1 MTAQHQN
8 CNATAEL
15 YVVQCPGPSLC
26 GRDVIQKLHLLPDQE
41 VGTILTPD
49 CEMSSV
55 TEQLKEKFKDLFG
68 LGTGLMKGPPA
79 SIAMKKDATPR
90 FLKARSLP
98 YSLREKVGME
108 LDRMCQQ
115 GILSPV
121 SHSCWATPIVPVVKA
136 DGTLRICGDLKVTVN
151 PECDVDQYPLP
162 KMGDIFASLKGGYWF
177 SKLDLREAYC
187 HIPLDDQAKQVAVL
201 NTHKGLF
208 AHNRLPYGIASAP
221 AIFQRKME
229 ELLKNVPGTQV
240 FLDDV
245 LIAEDKNSYGKTVNK
260 VLEIFRENGIRL
272 RKDKCVFGA
281 QEVTYLGHKIDRHGL
296 HPAEKKLDTI
306 VRAPAP
312 RNVQELR
319 SFLGLI
325 TYYRSFLLNM
335 SSLLAPL
342 YRLLQKES
350 KWKWASEEKRA
361 FEAVKNSLINSDMLV
376 HFDPTKELVLE
387 CDASPEGIGA
397 VLSHVI
403 DGIERPIAFR
413 SRTLTKTEKNYSQLE
428 REALALVFAVVK
440 FRDYLLCREF
450 TLKTDREPLVGLF
463 KENRPIPT
471 TAASRIQ
478 RRTPSGSRDKSP
490 AEMLLSYRPKGRLDL
505 LLQKPQE
512 PNVERHTLT
521 KEKWVRGQTV
531 LFRNFGLGQ
540 CWMKGT
546 VQQVL
551 GNRMLKLNTAGGPV
565 TQHFDQVRRCDNGS
579 PTEHSEWWDLHE
591 QQSSSAPTPAAEG
604 QPGRPTR
611 IRRPPNRL
619 NL

>member
-1 MTAQHQN
+1 MTVQHQN

-49 CEMSSV
+49 CEISSV
-55 TEQLKEKFKDLFG
+55 TEQLKEKFKDLFE
-68 LGTGLMKGPPA
+68 LGTRLMKEPPA

-98 YSLREKVGME
+98 YALCEKEGME
-108 LDRMCQQ
+108 LDGMCQQ

-136 DGTLRICGDLKVTVN
+136 DGTLRICGDFKVTVN

-177 SKLDLREAYC
+177 SKLDLHEAYC
-187 HIPLDDQAKQVAVL
+187 HIPLDDQARQVAVL

-208 AHNRLPYGIASAP
+208 AYNRLPYGIASAP

-229 ELLKNVPGTQV
+229 EILKNVPGTQA

-281 QEVTYLGHKIDRHGL
+281 QEVTYLGHKIDRHGW
-296 HPAEKKLDTI
+296 HPTEKKLDTI
-306 VRAPAP
+306 VRSPAP
-312 RNVQELR
+312 RNVQELG

-325 TYYRSFLLNM
+325 TYCRSFLPNM

-361 FEAVKNSLINSDMLV
+361 FESCEELSD
-376 HFDPTKELVLE
+376 
-387 CDASPEGIGA
+387 
-397 VLSHVI
+397 
-403 DGIERPIAFR
+403 
-413 SRTLTKTEKNYSQLE
+413 
-428 REALALVFAVVK
+428 
-440 FRDYLLCREF
+440 
-450 TLKTDREPLVGLF
+450 
-463 KENRPIPT
+463 
-471 TAASRIQ
+471 
-478 RRTPSGSRDKSP
+478 
-490 AEMLLSYRPKGRLDL
+490 
-505 LLQKPQE
+505 
-512 PNVERHTLT
+512 
-521 KEKWVRGQTV
+521 
-531 LFRNFGLGQ
+531 
-540 CWMKGT
+540 
-546 VQQVL
+546 
-551 GNRMLKLNTAGGPV
+551 
-565 TQHFDQVRRCDNGS
+565 
-579 PTEHSEWWDLHE
+579 
-591 QQSSSAPTPAAEG
+591 
-604 QPGRPTR
+604 
-611 IRRPPNRL
+611 
-619 NL
+619 